1 MRQTGFSFIKDYKKE
16 FGGSLLVGKRKTARP
31 ISIKKPMHLILK
43 STGAS
48 CFVPGGRRLENLIR
62 SHADKYGIKLPASQI
77 LTQQI
82 E

>member
-16 FGGSLLVGKRKTARP
+16 FGGSLSVGKRKTARP

-48 CFVPGGRRLENLIR
+48 CFVPGSRKLESLIR